1 MPNSELQDVLA
12 TLKTYPNYTTYIEIS
27 PILYNFFKQKAQEI
41 SNFNI
46 DTCPETLY
54 GCPVFVNN
62 ELKNYEYRI
71 TRKEN
76 SNE

>member
-1 MPNSELQDVLA
+1 MPNNELQDVLA

-27 PILYNFFKQKAQEI
+27 PILYNFFKQKAQEV
-41 SNFNI
+41 SKFNI
-46 DTCPETLY
+46 DTYPET